1 MLQGSDQKAAV
12 NSPEQKVQET
22 YLIIFF
28 PLYAIEKA
36 LRFLWVLQKPQIRK
50 FNNMNGY
57 VQNVFPKDQPLV
69 YVSNP
74 NISDPVVTITYLN
87 GFSCV

>member
-1 MLQGSDQKAAV
+1 MIETWSKKCQEQSVNKAVLDPFLKTGSFFMLQGSDQKAAV

-36 LRFLWVLQKPQIRK
+36 LRFLWVLQKPQK
-50 FNNMNGY
+50 
-57 VQNVFPKDQPLV
+57 KKV
-69 YVSNP
+69 Y
-74 NISDPVVTITYLN
+74 
-87 GFSCV
+87 